1 MGETG
6 KENNEIQVK
15 KNVLKELNCLL
26 EIRQSSRAGKQTYVI
41 EIVVLGL
48 LRFLCPM
55 KNLNFDFITG
65 KLFNPFLGDGRM
77 LSTSSPEKGNIVE
90 ESTKYIFQLEPLSS
104 SLFPFS
110 LILTINIQVRQ
121 TKCELV
127 TSQ

>member
-1 MGETG
+1 MSF
-6 KENNEIQVK
+6 
-15 KNVLKELNCLL
+15 KELNCLL
-26 EIRQSSRAGKQTYVI
+26 EIRQASRAGKQTYVI

-55 KNLNFDFITG
+55 KNQNFDFIIG

-90 ESTKYIFQLEPLSS
+90 ESTKFIFQLEPLSS